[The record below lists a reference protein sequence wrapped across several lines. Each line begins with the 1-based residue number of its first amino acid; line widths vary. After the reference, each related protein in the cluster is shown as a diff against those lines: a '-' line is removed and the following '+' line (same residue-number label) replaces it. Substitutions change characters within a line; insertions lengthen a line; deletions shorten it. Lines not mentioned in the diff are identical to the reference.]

1 MWAALK
7 NSILFRT
14 YNFTELLFVVRD
26 TGNRLS
32 HVSKHPLF
40 QVNGADKMCRAN
52 LFSFE
57 P

>member
-1 MWAALK
+1 MGGSKK